1 MGLFLGFR
9 EVLCVKLLGTQAFD
23 TRWSHLPPNLSSY
36 CLDCPERGLEEVVY
50 VQPAGAAGT
59 ERVAPG
65 QGWPWV
71 LA

>member
-9 EVLCVKLLGTQAFD
+9 EVLCVSCLAHRHSTHGGPTY
-23 TRWSHLPPNLSSY
+23 PPNLSSY
-36 CLDCPERGLEEVVY
+36 CLDCPERGLGEVVY
-50 VQPAGAAGT
+50 VQPAGAVGT